1 MRETPL
7 LLVSAACGFS
17 VSSSHPI
24 QLFLWDPAPA
34 QRCLPF
40 SRVLQS
46 RRHTLPAPL
55 CSPRQPQ
62 NTRPGHSPV
71 PAQVLTSSCGEGAV
85 LPSPAG
91 AQSNA
96 LPKISSSTRTFHIFS
111 GSLFPLAGRA
121 ASFWEDSQALAWR
134 SAKGG
139 TGRRGAK
146 VPGQEG
152 SPSFLRPPGSQRS
165 KLCSW
170 ELRERSGHL
179 SEPGGGSARGKV
191 VSVGPLGPP
200 SRSVWPRE
208 RDDLRPGLKL
218 QGGRCG
224 LCQGGGGTPPPP
236 PPHPPTPEPWQ
247 PRRLLC
253 SPTGRKGGTCNKQFI
268 LKNLFQLYLFCFLS
282 ARRKPSFFLFFF
294 FLL

>member
-1 MRETPL
+1 MRLDCVWGRTSWQPPEGEHRFTAGILPPGRHSWMSLPIPQAQSPWREATAFLQYAALSVLAREASCCLLPVTLSLVSRAEQGMPGGGLSVRETPL
-7 LLVSAACGFS
+7 LLVSAACGFG

-46 RRHTLPAPL
+46 RRHTLPVPL

-71 PAQVLTSSCGEGAV
+71 RPRSSPAAAGRERV
-85 LPSPAG
+85 LPLPAG

-146 VPGQEG
+146 VLGQEG
-152 SPSFLRPPGSQRS
+152 SPSFLRRPGSQRS

-170 ELRERSGHL
+170 ELWERSGHL
-179 SEPGGGSARGKV
+179 SEPEAGAPAVRWS
-191 VSVGPLGPP
+191 
-200 SRSVWPRE
+200 
-208 RDDLRPGLKL
+208 
-218 QGGRCG
+218 
-224 LCQGGGGTPPPP
+224 
-236 PPHPPTPEPWQ
+236 PW
-247 PRRLLC
+247 
-253 SPTGRKGGTCNKQFI
+253 GH
-268 LKNLFQLYLFCFLS
+268 
-282 ARRKPSFFLFFF
+282 
-294 FLL
+294 